1 MIMEAT
7 EADRKRIE
15 FVSKLKDKPY
25 ACDVFNR
32 AIRLGDILIFGTG
45 TQSAAGLNFGLVEKF
60 NYKIATNRTY
70 NGTTGWGIATHDEY
84 VSTVTV
90 KVARVWNDTIKLQ
103 NRRGLASFREACILD
118 NPPEDIIKVFIEWET
133 KNKK

>member
-15 FVSKLKDKPY
+15 FVGKLKDKPY

-32 AIRLGDILIFGTG
+32 AIQPGDILIFGTG

-60 NYKIATNRTY
+60 NYKIINY
-70 NGTTGWGIATHDEY
+70 GTRQGEEY
-84 VSTVTV
+84 VSSATV
-90 KVARVWNDTIKLQ
+90 KVATVRNDRIRLQ

-118 NPPEDIIKVFIEWET
+118 NPPEDIISVFVKWEEDNA
-133 KNKK
+133 KSK

>member
-7 EADRKRIE
+7 DADRKRIE

-32 AIRLGDILIFGTG
+32 AIQPGDILIFGTG

-60 NYKIATNRTY
+60 NYKLGDTY
-70 NGTTGWGIATHDEY
+70 TPHIPKYEKY
-84 VSTVTV
+84 VSSVTV
-90 KVARVWNDTIKLQ
+90 KVANVWRGTIRLQ
-103 NRRGLASFREACILD
+103 NRRGLASFRHACILD
-118 NPPEDIIKVFIEWET
+118 NPPKDIVNVFIKWET
-133 KNKK
+133 ENKK

>member
-32 AIRLGDILIFGTG
+32 AIQPGDILIFGTG

-60 NYKIATNRTY
+60 NYKIAGRGTY
-70 NGTTGWGIATHDEY
+70 HHKTDEEY
-84 VSTVTV
+84 VSSVTV
-90 KVARVWNDTIKLQ
+90 KVAKVWNDSIRLQ
-103 NRRGLASFREACILD
+103 NRRGLASFTEACILD
-118 NPPEDIIKVFIEWET
+118 NPPDDIVDVFVKWE
-133 KNKK
+133 KDNAKSK

>member
-25 ACDVFNR
+25 ACDIFNR
-32 AIRLGDILIFGTG
+32 AIQPGDILIFGTG

-60 NYKIATNRTY
+60 NYKTATQYTY
-70 NGTTGWGIATHDEY
+70 THKTGEDY
-84 VSTVTV
+84 VSSVTV
-90 KVARVWNDTIKLQ
+90 KVATVRNDIIRLQ

-118 NPPEDIIKVFIEWET
+118 NPPENIMDVFVEWEESNV
-133 KNKK
+133 KRKR

>member
-25 ACDVFNR
+25 ACDIFNR
-32 AIRLGDILIFGTG
+32 AIQPGDILIFGTG

-60 NYKIATNRTY
+60 NYKICTGRTY
-70 NGTTGWGIATHDEY
+70 RREKGEEY
-84 VSTVTV
+84 VSSVTV
-90 KVARVWNDTIKLQ
+90 KVATVRNDIIRLK
-103 NRRGLASFREACILD
+103 NRRGLASFNDACILD
-118 NPPEDIIKVFIEWET
+118 NPPESIMSVFVKWEED
-133 KNKK
+133 NKK

>member
-32 AIRLGDILIFGTG
+32 AIQPGDILIFGTG

-60 NYKIATNRTY
+60 NYKVIDYGSRK
-70 NGTTGWGIATHDEY
+70 GEEH
-84 VSTVTV
+84 VSSVTV
-90 KVARVWNDTIKLQ
+90 KVAKVWRDSIRLQ
-103 NRRGLASFREACILD
+103 NRRGLASYNEACILD
-118 NPPEDIIKVFIEWET
+118 NPPEGILDVFIKWEEG
-133 KNKK
+133 NKK

>member
-1 MIMEAT
+1 MIMGAT
-7 EADRKRIE
+7 ESDRKRVE

-32 AIRLGDILIFGTG
+32 AIQPGDILIFGTG

-60 NYKIATNRTY
+60 NYK
-70 NGTTGWGIATHDEY
+70 THQNYSRYHNHVKGEEY
-84 VSTVTV
+84 VSSVTV
-90 KVARVWNDTIKLQ
+90 KVAKVWRDKITLM

-118 NPPEDIIKVFIEWET
+118 NPPEDIMNEFIKWEEA
-133 KNKK
+133 NKK

>member
-7 EADRKRIE
+7 EADRKRVE

-32 AIRLGDILIFGTG
+32 AIQPGDILIFGTG
-45 TQSAAGLNFGLVEKF
+45 TSVTAGVNFGLVEKF
-60 NYKIATNRTY
+60 NYKTANSK
-70 NGTTGWGIATHDEY
+70 THHHRSGEDY

-90 KVARVWNDTIKLQ
+90 KVAQVWNDTIRLK

-118 NPPEDIIKVFIEWET
+118 NPPEDIVEVFIKWEA

>member
-15 FVSKLKDKPY
+15 FISRLKDKPY

-32 AIRLGDILIFGTG
+32 AIRPGDILIFGTG

-60 NYKIATNRTY
+60 NYKTANLWTHNHQ
-70 NGTTGWGIATHDEY
+70 TGDDY
-84 VSTVTV
+84 VSSVTV
-90 KVARVWNDTIKLQ
+90 KVAKVWNNTIQLR
-103 NRRGLASFREACILD
+103 NRRGLESYQQACILD
-118 NPPEDIIKVFIEWET
+118 NPPEDIVKVFIKWEED
-133 KNKK
+133 NKT

>member
-32 AIRLGDILIFGTG
+32 AIQPGDILIFGTG

-60 NYKIATNRTY
+60 NTKIADHTTYHHPTNE
-70 NGTTGWGIATHDEY
+70 EY
-84 VSTVTV
+84 VSSVTV
-90 KVARVWNDTIKLQ
+90 KVAKVWNDTIRLQ
-103 NRRGLASFREACILD
+103 NRRGLASFKEACILD
-118 NPPEDIIKVFIEWET
+118 NPPEDIVDVFVKWEEDVHA
-133 KNKK
+133 KSKRKK

>member
-32 AIRLGDILIFGTG
+32 AIQPGDILIFGTG

-60 NYKIATNRTY
+60 NYKTADRWTY
-70 NGTTGWGIATHDEY
+70 NAEEGEDY
-84 VSTVTV
+84 VSSVTV
-90 KVARVWNDTIKLQ
+90 KVATVWNDKIQLQ
-103 NRRGLASFREACILD
+103 NRRGLSSFGRACILD
-118 NPPEDIIKVFIEWET
+118 NPPEDIVEVFIKWEEE
-133 KNKK
+133 NKK

>member
-32 AIRLGDILIFGTG
+32 AIRPGDVLIFGTG

-60 NYKIATNRTY
+60 NYKIADKWTSAARD
-70 NGTTGWGIATHDEY
+70 GDEY
-84 VSTVTV
+84 VSSVTV
-90 KVARVWNDTIKLQ
+90 KVAQVWNDNIRLQ
-103 NRRGLASFREACILD
+103 NRRGLASFTQACILD
-118 NPPEDIIKVFIEWET
+118 NPPEDIINTFIQWEEDNL
-133 KNKK
+133 KSKQKR

>member
-32 AIRLGDILIFGTG
+32 AIQPGDILIFGTG

-60 NYKIATNRTY
+60 NTKTAGQNDYRHSA
-70 NGTTGWGIATHDEY
+70 GADY
-84 VSTVTV
+84 VSSVTV
-90 KVARVWNDTIKLQ
+90 KVATVRNDTIRLQ

-118 NPPEDIIKVFIEWET
+118 NPPENIVEVFIKWEAE
-133 KNKK
+133 NKK

>member
-7 EADRKRIE
+7 ESDRKRIE

-32 AIRLGDILIFGTG
+32 AIRPGDILIFGTG

-60 NYKIATNRTY
+60 NYKIANHRTY
-70 NGTTGWGIATHDEY
+70 NHEKNSEY
-84 VSTVTV
+84 VSSVTV
-90 KVARVWNDTIKLQ
+90 KVAKVWNDNIRLQ
-103 NRRGLASFREACILD
+103 NRRGLASFKEACILD
-118 NPPEDIIKVFIEWET
+118 NPPEDIMNVFIKWEEDNA
-133 KNKK
+133 KPKSKR

>member
-1 MIMEAT
+1 MEAT

-32 AIRLGDILIFGTG
+32 AIQPGDILIFGTG

-60 NYKIATNRTY
+60 NYKEHGY
-70 NGTTGWGIATHDEY
+70 GTRKGDEY
-84 VSTVTV
+84 VSSVTV
-90 KVARVWNDTIKLQ
+90 KVAQVWNDIIRLQ
-103 NRRGLASFREACILD
+103 NRRGLASFKQACILD
-118 NPPEDIIKVFIEWET
+118 NPPEDIVGVFVKWEVDNV
-133 KNKK
+133 KPKQKR

>member
-1 MIMEAT
+1 MEAT

-32 AIRLGDILIFGTG
+32 AIQPGDILIFGTG

-60 NYKIATNRTY
+60 NYKIGDTY
-70 NGTTGWGIATHDEY
+70 TYHIPKGEEY
-84 VSTVTV
+84 VSSVTV
-90 KVARVWNDTIKLQ
+90 KVAKVWNDTIRLQ
-103 NRRGLASFREACILD
+103 NRRGLASFKEACILD
-118 NPPEDIIKVFIEWET
+118 NPPEDIMNTFIKWEEENV
-133 KNKK
+133 KPKSKR

>member
-25 ACDVFNR
+25 ASDVFNR
-32 AIRLGDILIFGTG
+32 AIQPGDILIFGTG

-60 NYKIATNRTY
+60 NYKIIDYGKRE
-70 NGTTGWGIATHDEY
+70 GEEY
-84 VSTVTV
+84 VSSITV
-90 KVARVWNDTIKLQ
+90 KVATVWRNTIRLQ
-103 NRRGLASFREACILD
+103 NRRGLASYSEACILD
-118 NPPEDIIKVFIEWET
+118 NPPEDIVEVFIKWEEE
-133 KNKK
+133 NKK

>member
-1 MIMEAT
+1 MEAT

-32 AIRLGDILIFGTG
+32 AIRPGDILIFGTG

-60 NYKIATNRTY
+60 NYKTADRWMHEHKI
-70 NGTTGWGIATHDEY
+70 GDDY
-84 VSTVTV
+84 VSSVTV
-90 KVARVWNDTIKLQ
+90 KVAKVWNDQIRLQ

-118 NPPEDIIKVFIEWET
+118 NPPEDIVNVFIKWEAE
-133 KNKK
+133 NKK

>member
-32 AIRLGDILIFGTG
+32 AIQPGDILIFGTG
-45 TQSAAGLNFGLVEKF
+45 TQITAGLNFGLVEKF
-60 NYKIATNRTY
+60 NYKTANDE
-70 NGTTGWGIATHDEY
+70 THHHRSGEDY

-90 KVARVWNDTIKLQ
+90 KVAKVWNDTIRLQ

-118 NPPEDIIKVFIEWET
+118 NPPEDIVEIFIKWEA